1 MALTIENPET
11 ERLAVEVAK
20 LTGESQEEAVRKAL
34 QERKQRL
41 APPEPEPEDRVA
53 RWRLFLEKEVRPNIL
68 PEFRGKRIT
77 KEEREEILGYGPDGV

>member
-41 APPEPEPEDRVA
+41 APHEPEDRVA

-68 PEFRGKRIT
+68 PEFRGKRIS
-77 KEEREEILGYGPDGV
+77 KEEIEEILGYGPDGV